1 MNDKDNALRMISN
14 FRAVCGVAIAA
25 FDAAAAM
32 RSITGAE
39 ETSEMRNM
47 RALYISGLSITDGAE
62 SMSTD
67 DLLSTIASLDRLI
80 GHMEELAEQNAR
92 MNQATTKPN

>member
-25 FDAAAAM
+25 FDAAADM

-47 RALYISGLSITDGAE
+47 RNLYITGLSITDGAE

-92 MNQATTKPN
+92 MKQATTKPN

>member
-1 MNDKDNALRMISN
+1 MNDRDNALRTISN
-14 FRAVCGVAIAA
+14 VRALFRVAIAA

-47 RALYISGLSITDGAE
+47 RNLYITGLSITDGAE
-62 SMSTD
+62 SISTD